1 MKAVVV
7 AAGEGTRMR
16 PLTANRPKPMLPV
29 AGKPMLE
36 HVMDACADAVDG
48 YVLVVGYHAEAIREG
63 VGDEFR
69 GRPVDY
75 VEQEEQLGTAHAIG
89 RAEPYVDERFLAL
102 NGDVVFDPGL
112 VDRLADT
119 GTTTVTAMRVDDP
132 TSYGVVGL
140 DGARDDGTRRATS
153 IVEKPSDP
161 PSNLANLGLYAFD
174 PAIFEYIDRTTLSQ
188 RGEYEITE
196 SLGTLLD
203 EGHEVAVV
211 EHDGR
216 WLDVGRP
223 WELLDATEA
232 ALADLDGRIDGEV
245 EERATLQGPVVVEA
259 GARVRNG
266 AYVEGPAIIQSGA
279 DVGPNAYVRGATVI
293 GPDVRVGNAVEVKN
307 SILMAGASAGHLSY
321 VGDSV
326 VGRDANLGAGTTV
339 ANLRHDDANVK
350 MTVKGERV
358 DTGRRKLGVVLGDG
372 AKTGI
377 NTSLNA
383 GTKLGAG
390 AMSRPGEAVMEDRG
404 DSI

>member
-36 HVMDACADAVDG
+36 HVMDACESVVDG
-48 YVLVVGYHAEAIREG
+48 YVLVVGYHADAIREH

-69 GRPVDY
+69 NLPVDY
-75 VEQEEQLGTAHAIG
+75 VEQDEQLGTAHAIG
-89 RAEPYVDERFLAL
+89 AAEPHVDERFLAL

-112 VDRLADT
+112 VRRLAET
-119 GTTTVTAMRVDDP
+119 GTTTIATMRVDDP

-140 DGARDDGTRRATS
+140 DGTGEDGLRRADS
-153 IVEKPSDP
+153 IVEKPDDP

-174 PAIFEYIDRTTLSQ
+174 PAIFDYIERTGMSQ

-196 SLGTLLD
+196 SLEMLLD
-203 EGHEVAVV
+203 DDHQVAVV
-211 EHDGR
+211 EHDDR

-232 ALADLDGRIDGEV
+232 KLNDLEGRIDGEV
-245 EERATLQGPVVVEA
+245 EERATLKGPVVVEE
-259 GARVRNG
+259 GARVRDG
-266 AYVEGPAIIQSGA
+266 AYVEGPVIIQSGA
-279 DVGPNAYVRGATVI
+279 DVGPNAYVRGASVI

-326 VGRDANLGAGTTV
+326 VGRDANFGAGTTV
-339 ANLRHDDANVK
+339 ANLRHDDDNVK

-358 DTGRRKLGVVLGDG
+358 DTGRRKLGVVFGDG
-372 AKTGI
+372 VKTGI
-377 NTSLNA
+377 NTSLNP

-390 AMSRPGEAVMEDRG
+390 AMTRPGESVMEDRG